1 MGQRELQFVTY
12 GLGAILMVIIAYL
25 LMLDSRGKK
34 LRKELDRVR
43 KMVGGAEKR
52 D

>member
-1 MGQRELQFVTY
+1 MY
-12 GLGAILMVIIAYL
+12 GLVAILMVIFTYV

-43 KMVGGAEKR
+43 KMVGGADKR

>member
-1 MGQRELQFVTY
+1 MY
-12 GLGAILMVIIAYL
+12 GLAAILMVIFTYV

-43 KMVGGAEKR
+43 TMVGGADKR

>member
-1 MGQRELQFVTY
+1 MQREIQFVAY
-12 GLGAILMVIIAYL
+12 GLGVILIVIISYL

-43 KMVGGAEKR
+43 KMVGGAEKG